1 MSSAILFIKVHAG
14 VLKNIK
20 LKIYNYKKNEQEK
33 TIDLRKSG
41 IKKFFEFMVV
51 FQHLTKLFIKKLFT
65 SIRPP
70 SVCAH

>member
-33 TIDLRKSG
+33 TIDLRKTG

-51 FQHLTKLFIKKLFT
+51 FQHLTKLFIKKFIYINQA
-65 SIRPP
+65 S
-70 SVCAH
+70 